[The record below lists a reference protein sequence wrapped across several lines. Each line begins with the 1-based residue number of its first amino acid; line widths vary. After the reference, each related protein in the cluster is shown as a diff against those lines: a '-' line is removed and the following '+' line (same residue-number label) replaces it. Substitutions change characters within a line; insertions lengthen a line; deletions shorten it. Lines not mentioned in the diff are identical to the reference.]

1 MSLFKTSNVFK
12 DNLEQFP
19 PVDIVERIDI
29 TQGDKPQ
36 GSILNADG
44 QRGSLALYYYLYKTM
59 GELDIYAARRGLEL
73 YAEHTADARA
83 NPGKH
88 PNIDRL
94 ILIEATHKPMEMK
107 VIYKDGEQPA
117 SNWDDERKEAR
128 SIDHLLGEKHK

>member
-1 MSLFKTSNVFK
+1 MSLFKTSTVFK

-36 GSILNADG
+36 GSILNVDG

-107 VIYKDGEQPA
+107 VIYKEGEQPA
-117 SNWDDERKEAR
+117 SNWDDDENK
-128 SIDHLLGEKHK
+128 GEQ

>member
-1 MSLFKTSNVFK
+1 MSLFKTSTVFK
-12 DNLEQFP
+12 ENLEQFP
-19 PVDIVERIDI
+19 PIDMVERIDI
-29 TQGDKPQ
+29 TQGDKTQ

-44 QRGSLALYYYLYKTM
+44 QRGSLALYHYLYKTM

-107 VIYKDGEQPA
+107 VIYKEGEKPA
-117 SNWDDERKEAR
+117 SNWDDDENKDE
-128 SIDHLLGEKHK
+128 

>member
-1 MSLFKTSNVFK
+1 MSLFKTSTVFK

-19 PVDIVERIDI
+19 PVGIIERIDI

-36 GSILNADG
+36 GSILNVDG

-59 GELDIYAARRGLEL
+59 GELDVYAARRGLEL

-107 VIYKDGEQPA
+107 VIYKEGEQPA
-117 SNWDDERKEAR
+117 SNWDDDENK
-128 SIDHLLGEKHK
+128 GEQ

>member
-1 MSLFKTSNVFK
+1 MSLFKTSTVFK

-36 GSILNADG
+36 GSILNVDG

-59 GELDIYAARRGLEL
+59 GELDVYAARRGLEL

-107 VIYKDGEQPA
+107 VIYKEGEQPA
-117 SNWDDERKEAR
+117 SNWDDDENK
-128 SIDHLLGEKHK
+128 GEQ

>member
-44 QRGSLALYYYLYKTM
+44 QRGSLALYY
-59 GELDIYAARRGLEL
+59 
-73 YAEHTADARA
+73 
-83 NPGKH
+83 
-88 PNIDRL
+88 
-94 ILIEATHKPMEMK
+94 
-107 VIYKDGEQPA
+107 
-117 SNWDDERKEAR
+117 
-128 SIDHLLGEKHK
+128 

>member
-94 ILIEATHKPMEMK
+94 IGLIEEGKTLR
-107 VIYKDGEQPA
+107 I
-117 SNWDDERKEAR
+117 
-128 SIDHLLGEKHK
+128 KHVFAV

>member
-36 GSILNADG
+36 GSILNEDG

-59 GELDIYAARRGLEL
+59 GELDVYAARRGLEL

-107 VIYKDGEQPA
+107 VIYKEGEQPA
-117 SNWDDERKEAR
+117 SNWDDDENK
-128 SIDHLLGEKHK
+128 GEQ

>member
-44 QRGSLALYYYLYKTM
+44 QRGSLSLYYYLYKTM

-117 SNWDDERKEAR
+117 SNWDDERKE
-128 SIDHLLGEKHK
+128 D

>member
-36 GSILNADG
+36 GSILNEDG

-59 GELDIYAARRGLEL
+59 GELDVYAARRGLEL

-107 VIYKDGEQPA
+107 VIYKEGEQPP
-117 SNWDDERKEAR
+117 SNWDDDENK
-128 SIDHLLGEKHK
+128 GEQ

>member
-94 ILIEATHKPMEMK
+94 ILIEATHKPIEMN

-117 SNWDDERKEAR
+117 SNWDDERKE
-128 SIDHLLGEKHK
+128 D

>member
-36 GSILNADG
+36 GSILNEDG

-117 SNWDDERKEAR
+117 SNWDDERKE
-128 SIDHLLGEKHK
+128 D

>member
-1 MSLFKTSNVFK
+1 MTLFKTSKVFQE
-12 DNLEQFP
+12 NLEQFP
-19 PVDIVERIDI
+19 PVGIVERIDI
-29 TQGDKPQ
+29 YQGDKLN
-36 GSILNADG
+36 GSIENVDG
-44 QRGSLALYYYLYKTM
+44 QRGSLALYYYLFKTM

-107 VIYKDGEQPA
+107 VTYKDGEHPP
-117 SNWDDERKEAR
+117 SNWDNDSKDE
-128 SIDHLLGEKHK
+128 

>member
-19 PVDIVERIDI
+19 PVNTVERIDI

-36 GSILNADG
+36 GSILNVDG

-73 YAEHTADARA
+73 FAEHTADARA

-107 VIYKDGEQPA
+107 VIYKDGEQPT
-117 SNWDDERKEAR
+117 SSWDDEHKE
-128 SIDHLLGEKHK
+128 D

>member
-1 MSLFKTSNVFK
+1 MSLFKTSTVFK

-59 GELDIYAARRGLEL
+59 GELDVYAARRGLEL

-107 VIYKDGEQPA
+107 VIYKEGEQPP
-117 SNWDDERKEAR
+117 SNWDDDENK
-128 SIDHLLGEKHK
+128 GEQ

>member
-1 MSLFKTSNVFK
+1 MSLFKTSTVFK

-36 GSILNADG
+36 GSILNVDG

-73 YAEHTADARA
+73 YAEHTADART

-94 ILIEATHKPMEMK
+94 ILIEATHKPMAMK
-107 VIYKDGEQPA
+107 VIYKEGEQPA
-117 SNWDDERKEAR
+117 NNWDDDENK
-128 SIDHLLGEKHK
+128 GEQ